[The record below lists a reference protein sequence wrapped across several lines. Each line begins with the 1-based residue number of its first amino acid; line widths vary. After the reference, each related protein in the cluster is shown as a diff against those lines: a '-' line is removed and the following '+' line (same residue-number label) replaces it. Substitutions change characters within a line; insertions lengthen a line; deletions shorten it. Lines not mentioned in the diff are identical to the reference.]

1 MIGNIEKELKLNML
15 EQAIRNKFNEARKN
29 KNELMR
35 QLYESVIAKIMVA
48 EKSGKYTLP
57 LSEDVLVSLLQKEVK
72 ELEETKAC
80 YLEIPPLTTVEDKV
94 SDALYNLDVQIAELK
109 QYLPAALSEEEVVE
123 KIKEVMNG
131 GESNKGKIIGAV
143 AKYVGSRFDKSK
155 IAGLVAK
162 VMESGV

>member
-1 MIGNIEKELKLNML
+1 ML
-15 EQAIRNKFNEARKN
+15 EQTIRNKFNDARKS

-35 QLYESVIAKIMVA
+35 KTYEGVIAKTMFA

-57 LSEDVLVSLLQKEVK
+57 LPEDVVISLVQKEVK

-80 YLEIPPLTTVEDKV
+80 YEAI
-94 SDALYNLDVQIAELK
+94 SDTDSIRNLDTQIAELK
-109 QYLPAALSEEEVVE
+109 QYLPTELTEEEVIA
-123 KIKEVMNG
+123 KIKEIING
-131 GESNKGKIIGAV
+131 GETNKGKVIGAV

-162 VMESGV
+162 VM

>member
-1 MIGNIEKELKLNML
+1 ML
-15 EQAIRNKFNEARKN
+15 EQTIRNKFDEARKS

-35 QLYESVIAKIMVA
+35 KPYESIIAKIMVA

-57 LSEDVLVSLLQKEVK
+57 LTDDVIISLLQKEVK

-80 YLEIPPLTTVEDKV
+80 YVV
-94 SDALYNLDVQIAELK
+94 MSDANSVHNIELQIAELK
-109 QYLPAALSEEEVVE
+109 QYLPSELSEEEVVE
-123 KIKEVMNG
+123 KIKEVINNG
-131 GESNKGKIIGAV
+131 ETNKGKIIGAV

-162 VMESGV
+162 VM

>member
-1 MIGNIEKELKLNML
+1 ML
-15 EQAIRNKFNEARKN
+15 EQTIRNKFNEARKG

-35 QLYESVIAKIMVA
+35 KTYESVIAKIMVA

-57 LSEDVLVSLLQKEVK
+57 LLEGVIISLLQKEVK

-80 YLEIPPLTTVEDKV
+80 YMAMSAED
-94 SDALYNLDVQIAELK
+94 AIHNIELQIAELK
-109 QYLPAALSEEEVVE
+109 QYLPSELTEEEVVE
-123 KIKEVMNG
+123 KIKEVING
-131 GESNKGKIIGAV
+131 GETNKGKVIGAV

-162 VMESGV
+162 VI

>member
-1 MIGNIEKELKLNML
+1 MIGNVEKELKLNML
-15 EQAIRNKFNEARKN
+15 EQTIRNKFNEARKN
-29 KNELMR
+29 KDELMR
-35 QLYESVIAKIMVA
+35 KTYESVIAKIMVT
-48 EKSGKYTLP
+48 EKSGKYALP
-57 LSEDVLVSLLQKEVK
+57 LSEDVIVSLLQKEVK

-162 VMESGV
+162 VM